1 MKNLILEDDL
11 VLNDIMYQPMMN
23 YVGCFGRFTIII
35 DEFETILTIIVLKMK
50 FWFLMQVLVI
60 LSFDDLGDNESIDD
74 YGLLLQAV
82 TEIPHIVRHYIL
94 RIQRMIYHA
103 ERHFQFAVL
112 KIK

>member
-1 MKNLILEDDL
+1 
-11 VLNDIMYQPMMN
+11 
-23 YVGCFGRFTIII
+23 
-35 DEFETILTIIVLKMK
+35 MK

-74 YGLLLQAV
+74 YGLLIQAV
-82 TEIPHIVRHYIL
+82 IEISHIVKHYIL
-94 RIQRMIYHA
+94 HIQRMIYHA